1 MSRDHLLKKAITDE
15 LQRSTDVISARIGVG
30 VTDGTVTLSGQV
42 RSYVRSY
49 VEKTAA
55 VDAGLR
61 VQGVTGVADDIV
73 VQHHSGSQEDADVAR
88 DVTATLRASA
98 ALSHE
103 TIRAT
108 VRDHRVSLFG
118 TVSCQQQRDTAEKLV
133 SGLPGVALVVNNLAV
148 TPRIAHGHVVS

>member
-30 VTDGTVTLSGQV
+30 VTDGTVTLSGQ
-42 RSYVRSY
+42 VRSY